1 MWSGLQA
8 HHDTE
13 SVSWLPGCALLRVT
27 PGDARPLLTGASSA
41 GGAGAEWVSPLS
53 KVRSSDVP
61 SHALPPLTAILPL
74 YLDAL
79 LKASEPASST

>member
-1 MWSGLQA
+1 MLTSSDPTMKQ
-8 HHDTE
+8 
-13 SVSWLPGCALLRVT
+13 
-27 PGDARPLLTGASSA
+27 LLTGASSA
-41 GGAGAEWVSPLS
+41 GGAGAEWVWPL
-53 KVRSSDVP
+53 SDVP